1 MFTMRIPQNR
11 PPSNVKLKYTI
22 MKKVILALSACIILV
37 SCNQSQKK
45 EDTAMAAIDRFM
57 TEMGANYAPGEYCI
71 PWNLIAGMEEDNP
84 EDIKVWGDFWV
95 ENYDMAGD
103 TLKSVSGGSHPG
115 CMHVKKA
122 DDKYEVT
129 QFDAVADGSDFEPT
143 AREIFGDRYDALI
156 ALMSDD
162 DAKSAARA
170 QSIRDYSAANKLDI
184 SYVQDYGWLAVKI
197 K

>member
-1 MFTMRIPQNR
+1 MKRI
-11 PPSNVKLKYTI
+11 LI
-22 MKKVILALSACIILV
+22 IALCGIAALY
-37 SCNQSQKK
+37 SCKNTEKK
-45 EDTAMAAIDRFM
+45 EDTAMAAIDRYM

-71 PWNLIAGMEEDNP
+71 PWSLIAAMEEENT

-95 ENYDMAGD
+95 ENYNMVGD

-143 AREIFGDRYDALI
+143 AREIFGQHYDALI

-170 QSIRDYSAANKLDI
+170 QSVLDYSAVNKLEV
-184 SYVQDYGWLAVKI
+184 SYIQDYGWPAVSLK
-197 K
+197 